1 MAWIAMHEH
10 QHCVRKH
17 AGQRVEREH
26 VFRRFQDPASRS
38 IAPALEVTKEP
49 RQEPVALLIAR
60 RVEPGSMG
68 RGAIDVVE
76 ARTAERLA
84 RKFDAF
90 LRGVGLY
97 RMQVS

>member
-1 MAWIAMHEH
+1 VREH

-17 AGQRVEREH
+17 AGQRIEREH
-26 VFRRFQDPASRS
+26 VFRRFQDPASRR
-38 IAPALEVTKEP
+38 IAPDPEVTKEL

-60 RVEPGSMG
+60 RAEP
-68 RGAIDVVE
+68 
-76 ARTAERLA
+76 
-84 RKFDAF
+84 F